1 MAEDALSLVA
11 TLFANNQ
18 PYDTAMKNSAKVT
31 EDASKGMSQAFSTL
45 GEQSGGFL
53 EGLELLGP
61 GIALVAGAAGL
72 GALMKSALE
81 TGEALTIMSRQT
93 GVGVETLQ
101 ELHFAADEAGV
112 SHEALDSALNRLNRD
127 MGQAASGNKAAQITF
142 QALGLSLN
150 DANGNAK
157 TADEIFSEVADS
169 IKSAGSAAE
178 KAAIGQ
184 ALFGRSYAQMLPL
197 LEKGSENLKISADE
211 AKRLGVVLSA
221 DTVKAA
227 EEANIRL
234 KVLSDV
240 IGTQLKNAVLQAAPA
255 IKAFADG
262 MIWLA
267 EGASKVIK
275 AVSPIAIL
283 MRAHEEAA
291 VKAAGGQAA
300 MTGAMLGAA
309 AGMDVT
315 TKSVKASVAGYTEQ
329 KKILEDIDKILA
341 KGEKEKG
348 PADDIATLQK
358 GISMKLDTE
367 GKFAKEMKKIQDK
380 MASDAVTANH
390 DANAKEVQNILQ
402 KNDELRTDGAAKH
415 AEELATN
422 QATIDTLMTQENIGA
437 DNLLKLRHAVAKDE
451 QKTDKALA
459 ASKMETLN
467 GLAAL
472 SHSKNAEMA
481 AIGKAASAAQIGI
494 STYEGAIKAY
504 ASLAGIPIVGPA
516 LGAAA
521 ATAISLYGAEQL
533 AGLAGVDVGFASG
546 ADVVPGGSGE
556 VGGVVHGGERVVDTK
571 TNRMLEKQLRA
582 GSFGGGKLEISL
594 KGDLA
599 NWLEVRFLEN
609 GRVKKAQGTLNG

>member
-31 EDASKGMSQAFSTL
+31 EDAAKGMSSSFSEL
-45 GEQSGGFL
+45 GEQAGGFL

-61 GIALVAGAAGL
+61 GIGLVAGAAGL
-72 GALMKSALE
+72 GALLKSALE
-81 TGEALTIMSRQT
+81 TGEALSIMSRQT
-93 GVGVETLQ
+93 GVGVEVLQ
-101 ELHFAADEAGV
+101 ELHFAADQAGV

-127 MGQAASGNKAAQITF
+127 MGEAAAGNKAVQVAF
-142 QALGLSLN
+142 DALGISLM
-150 DANGNAK
+150 DVNGTAK
-157 TADEIFSEVADS
+157 TSDEVFSEVSDA
-169 IKSAGSAAE
+169 IKNAGSSAE
-178 KAAIGQ
+178 RAAIGQ
-184 ALFGRSYAQMLPL
+184 ALFGRNYAQMIPL
-197 LEKGSENLKISADE
+197 LEKGSQNLKIAADE
-211 AKRLGVVLSA
+211 AKNLGAVLSKE
-221 DTVKAA
+221 TVTAA

-234 KVLSDV
+234 KVMSDV
-240 IGTQLKNAVLQAAPA
+240 IGTQLKTAILTLAPA
-255 IKAFADG
+255 VKILADG
-262 MIWLA
+262 FMSLA
-267 EGASKVIK
+267 N
-275 AVSPIAIL
+275 
-283 MRAHEEAA
+283 
-291 VKAAGGQAA
+291 
-300 MTGAMLGAA
+300 GAA
-309 AGMDVT
+309 WVAKQFASSIGLLDDFKDKT
-315 TKSVKASVAGYTEQ
+315 TGLTKEQTAANAALIGASVAAANVATATEKEVAGYAA
-329 KKILEDIDKILA
+329 KKKVLEDIDKILS
-341 KGEKEKG
+341 KGEKPQG
-348 PADDIATLQK
+348 PADDVATLQK
-358 GISMKLDTE
+358 GIDMKLDKE
-367 GKFAKEMKKIQDK
+367 GKFAAEMKKIQAK
-380 MASDAVTANH
+380 MASDAVTTNH
-390 DANAKEVQNILQ
+390 DQNAKEVQNILQ
-402 KNDELRTDGAAKH
+402 KNDELRADGASMH

-437 DNLLKLRHAVAKDE
+437 DNLLKLRHAVARDE

-467 GLAAL
+467 GVAAL

-546 ADVVPGGSGE
+546 ADVVPGGSNQ

-571 TNRMLEKQLRA
+571 TNRMLEKQLRS